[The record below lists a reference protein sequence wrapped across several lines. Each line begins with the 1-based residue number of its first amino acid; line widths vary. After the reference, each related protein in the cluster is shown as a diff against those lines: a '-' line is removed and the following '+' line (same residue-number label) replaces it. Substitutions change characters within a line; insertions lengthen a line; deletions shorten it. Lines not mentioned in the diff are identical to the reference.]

1 MQSHSGENQAH
12 VRTSLRYSLV
22 VVLFA
27 CSGPLFLAFAVA
39 NNWLTFGLAMPSAS
53 LLLYAGAFL
62 FIATVAGLAVV
73 FFCRRANAMQQ
84 LVDVSERISHGDLE
98 ARADVDR
105 MSDVGELALAVNQ
118 MADELV
124 GALRDV
130 ERERTAVLSA
140 VVEAVVEIDK
150 NGRILAANP
159 ATEKLFGWPENELTG
174 RNLSLILPST
184 DFHKRNAVSPAPCA
198 NQQGMEFPEGCEF
211 EGKHKDGRRFPVNM
225 TLARRSFHGKP
236 RFVGVITDMSEQR
249 AYIRKLEEIAFYD
262 PLTKIP
268 ARRLVLDRLD
278 TALRRAQRNDTQFAV
293 LFIDLNR
300 FKPINDEYGHAV
312 GDMVLAILAQRL
324 LKATR
329 ESDTVGRIGGDEFV
343 VVAENIADENDIWKL
358 VDRYEAA
365 INRGIPAEG
374 HVLQVQASIGTA
386 CYPGDAQTASE
397 LLEIADERMYEN
409 KPYAHDD
416 AVMEQQR

>member
-12 VRTSLRYSLV
+12 VRTGLRYSLV
-22 VVLFA
+22 IVLFA
-27 CSGPLFLAFAVA
+27 CSGPLFLAFALA
-39 NNWLTFGLAMPSAS
+39 NNWLSFSPALPSGS

-62 FIATVAGLAVV
+62 SIATIAGLAVV
-73 FFCRRANAMQQ
+73 FFCRRASAMQQ

-98 ARADVDR
+98 ARAQVDHLGE
-105 MSDVGELALAVNQ
+105 VGELALAVNH

-159 ATEKLFGWPENELTG
+159 ATEKLFGWGENELVDS
-174 RNLSLILPST
+174 NLSLILPST
-184 DFHKRNAVSPAPCA
+184 DFDKGKPVGPAPCA
-198 NQQGMEFPEGCEF
+198 NQQGMDFPEGCEF
-211 EGKHKDGRRFPVNM
+211 DARHKDGRRFKVNM
-225 TLARRSFHGKP
+225 SLARRSFHGKP
-236 RFVGVITDMSEQR
+236 RFVGVITDLSEQR

-268 ARRLVLDRLD
+268 ARRLIIDRLD
-278 TALRRAQRNDTQFAV
+278 TALRRAQRNDTRFAV

-300 FKPINDEYGHAV
+300 FKPINDKYGHAV

-324 LKATR
+324 LNATR

-343 VVAENIADENDIWKL
+343 VVAENIADEDDVWKL
-358 VDRYEAA
+358 VDRYESV
-365 INRGIPAEG
+365 INKPIPAEG
-374 HVLQVQASIGTA
+374 HELQVHASIGTA
-386 CYPGDAQTASE
+386 CFPGDAQTVSE
-397 LLEIADERMYEN
+397 LLEIADARMYQN
-409 KPYAHDD
+409 KPHMEKP
-416 AVMEQQR
+416 VMERQQ